1 VDNLGFGPQEGL
13 EAKGETM
20 AQTPGGTPFVL
31 SASSMESDKV
41 VNPKGE
47 DLGSIEELMVDV
59 NSGRIAYA
67 VLSFGGIL
75 GIGNKLF
82 AIPWDALKLDTVN
95 ERFILD
101 VDKQML
107 EDAPGF
113 DKDNWPKTTEHE
125 NDTWMMEVYNYYDSE
140 PYWRTGSGRRR

>member
-1 VDNLGFGPQEGL
+1 
-13 EAKGETM
+13 M

-31 SASSMESDKV
+31 SASSLESDKV

-47 DLGSIEELMVDV
+47 DLGSIEELMLDV

-75 GIGNKLF
+75 GIGDKLF

-95 ERFILD
+95 ERFVLD
-101 VDKQML
+101 MDKQML

-113 DKDNWPKTTEHE
+113 DKDNWPQTTKHDD
-125 NDTWMMEVYNYYDSE
+125 DTWMMEVYNYYDTD
-140 PYWRTGSGRRR
+140 PYWRSGRRR